1 MEGNLSN
8 SNNFNPQ
15 VLLSRMQEK
24 NVNQQVLLSER
35 QKNVGS
41 RVVQPKTE
49 KNIKES
55 KEYYNL
61 ILGVLYIFFV
71 IIVING
77 IIKKKKEII
86 LQKMQKIS
94 YDTSKSDL
102 LKILLEELCIVPVIL
117 LGYFILLL
125 VLVYVS
131 EFIIFILLRTDRI
144 PCRGQEQQQ
153 KNIDINFLSY
163 LKKNLFIFFL
173 SFILLFVLN
182 IFLLIFI
189 FISMITF
196 LKTKNKGDS
205 NGNINNSFI
214 NNILRFYKN
223 CIIILSFISFY
234 YFAL

>member
-55 KEYYNL
+55 KKYYNL

-77 IIKKKKEII
+77 IIKKKKNII
-86 LQKMQKIS
+86 LQKINS
-94 YDTSKSDL
+94 DTNKSDI
-102 LKILLEELCIVPVIL
+102 LKILLEELCIVPIIL

-125 VLVYVS
+125 VLVYVF
-131 EFIIFILLRTDRI
+131 EFIIFILLRTDKI

-153 KNIDINFLSY
+153 RNIDINFLSY

-196 LKTKNKGDS
+196 LKTKNKKGGS

>member
-1 MEGNLSN
+1 MDTSSSQL
-8 SNNFNPQ
+8 NNFN
-15 VLLSRMQEK
+15 
-24 NVNQQVLLSER
+24 
-35 QKNVGS
+35 QK
-41 RVVQPKTE
+41 VVTPKIE
-49 KNIKES
+49 ENIKES
-55 KEYYNL
+55 KKYYNL

-86 LQKMQKIS
+86 LEKMHKIS

-102 LKILLEELCIVPVIL
+102 LKILLEELYIVPIIL

-125 VLVYVS
+125 VLVYVF

-153 KNIDINFLSY
+153 KNIDINFLGY
-163 LKKNLFIFFL
+163 LKNNLFIFFL
-173 SFILLFVLN
+173 SFILLFILN

-196 LKTKNKGDS
+196 LKTRHKKGGS

-223 CIIILSFISFY
+223 CIIILSFISFF